1 MKPSFPKI
9 LIVEDEKEISDCIK
23 EFLESENYQV
33 GAAENGREALDV
45 LSRSSLPNLIL
56 LDMKMPQMNGWQ
68 FAEEFKILY
77 GHSVPLLVMTA
88 ASQVELRAKEVKAD
102 DFIGKPFDFNQLH
115 KKIRKL
121 LENSKNLKE
130 TLEESQKP
138 TEVSKSA

>member
-33 GAAENGREALDV
+33 EAAENGREALDV

-77 GHSVPLLVMTA
+77 GHLVPLLVMTA